1 MPQEHVAEQGPNIN
15 ATPLI
20 DVLLVLLVIM
30 IITLP
35 VASHAVK
42 LNLPQGPP
50 RSDMERPRLIEL
62 QVDFDGML
70 SWNGERVPSL
80 ASLESR
86 LRALALSDPLARVSV
101 SADARARYEPVAQL
115 LAATQRARVRNLRIA
130 NLPRN

>member
-1 MPQEHVAEQGPNIN
+1 MPQEHVAEHGPNIN

-62 QVDFDGML
+62 RVDFDGML